1 MITLVG
7 RHTTG
12 GPDALFSFSTGE
24 YVSLVGYGNE
34 RERDPGPSGSARSAT
49 PMLTR
54 KDSSFSSILHRLKVL
69 RRLKR
74 LGDTGTHGVEVHI
87 DHAGKYRG
95 PVQQPDALEAAP
107 SQKCPVQS
115 SSRLARRAIGSL
127 SSLLNQLILARR
139 ARQREIFRWSARI
152 DWRYAVS
159 TRCAWAVL
167 PAACLRPMPG
177 SRDRN

>member
-54 KDSSFSSILHRLKVL
+54 TTQHLEPVQNRAERGV
-69 RRLKR
+69 LKR